1 MCSDPDVTTIE
12 MNDTEDFLIG
22 MKNIMFFFSILFLIF
37 CLFSPIVA
45 CDGLWDTVTPEE
57 ATECVFKTLRQNKG
71 KFLKSFQTRI
81 SSSPWNTD
89 LF

>member
-1 MCSDPDVTTIE
+1 
-12 MNDTEDFLIG
+12 
-22 MKNIMFFFSILFLIF
+22 MFCPLFEYFFEYP
-37 CLFSPIVA
+37 FSPIVA

-89 LF
+89 LL